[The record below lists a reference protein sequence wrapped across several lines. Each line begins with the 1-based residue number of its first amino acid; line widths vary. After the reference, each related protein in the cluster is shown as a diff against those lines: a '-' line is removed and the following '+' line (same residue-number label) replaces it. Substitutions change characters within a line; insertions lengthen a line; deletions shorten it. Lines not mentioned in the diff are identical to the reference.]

1 MFKPCTIQTL
11 SGSKKSDLSSF
22 FSRILI
28 VVVLFERKPEESEA
42 CTSIHDVA
50 VACDVFPETFIYD
63 NSLQASLVLAENITY
78 YHDPLNPG
86 VSAAYN
92 TASTYAESKR
102 KTWMLFLDQDTAVT
116 LNFFEE
122 LRAAIDTHNET
133 VAFVPRLSDQKGVV
147 SPFRFAFGRGRRIN
161 TGSSTLSLRSHRFA
175 NSGLLIKLSA
185 FQTVGG
191 YDPEIP
197 LDFSDISFGKR
208 LMAITDHFWVLDTI
222 LSHDFSNNLKLDSE
236 DALVRFHH
244 YCVGASVMG
253 RKSGFLNVYTIQS
266 LLRACHLSMRYKSGR
281 FISAFFQYL
290 LHG

>member
-1 MFKPCTIQTL
+1 MFKPCTIRTV

-50 VACDVFPETFIYD
+50 VACDAFPETFIYD
-63 NSLQASLVLAENITY
+63 NSLHPSRVSSENIAY
-78 YHDPLNPG
+78 YHNPLNPG

-92 TASTYAESKR
+92 TASTYAESKH
-102 KTWMLFLDQDTAVT
+102 KTWMLFLDQDTSVT

-122 LRAAIDTHNET
+122 LRAAIDTHSQT
-133 VAFVPRLSDQKGVV
+133 MAFVPRLRDQKGVV
-147 SPFRFAFGRGRRIN
+147 SPFHFAFGKGWRIN
-161 TGSSTLSLRSHRFA
+161 IRSSTLSLRSHRFA

-185 FQTVGG
+185 FQAVGG

-208 LMAITDHFWVLDTI
+208 LMAFTDHFWVLDTT
-222 LSHDFSNNLKLDSE
+222 LSHDFSNNSKMNSE
-236 DALVRFHH
+236 DALLRFHH
-244 YCVGASVMG
+244 YCVGASVMS
-253 RKSGFLNVYTIQS
+253 RKSGFLNAYTIQS
-266 LLRACHLSMRYKSGR
+266 LLRACHLSVRYKRGR
-281 FISAFFQYL
+281 FISAFFHHL